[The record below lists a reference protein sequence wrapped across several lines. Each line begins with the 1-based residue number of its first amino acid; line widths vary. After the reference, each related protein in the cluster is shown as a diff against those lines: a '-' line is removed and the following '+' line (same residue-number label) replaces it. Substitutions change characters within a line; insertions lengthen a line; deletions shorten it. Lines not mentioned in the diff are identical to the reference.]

1 MFQEDVAGAETIRSK
16 LATVCW
22 ISFVVFIKIDCI
34 HCSHLKSNSWDF
46 THVCDYSIIRC
57 YSSSAVNV
65 ISSWRWNLCG
75 VWSYCHLVFQKVTDS
90 QIKSILFSGLV
101 SVQSTWLEVC
111 FLTTAIFFPF
121 FYFCSHS
128 DCCTA
133 SLHLWNMGKQHNSFI
148 LHLLQNNS
156 TPRFVTPY
164 LNITYAFGE
173 DSAHSP
179 KLTICFFLVLFGF
192 DPFNRKT

>member
-65 ISSWRWNLCG
+65 INSWRWNLCG

-121 FYFCSHS
+121 FIFVLIQIVVQHPYIYGIWVNNTILLYSISSKITALPVLSHR
-128 DCCTA
+128 
-133 SLHLWNMGKQHNSFI
+133 I
-148 LHLLQNNS
+148 
-156 TPRFVTPY
+156 
-164 LNITYAFGE
+164 
-173 DSAHSP
+173 
-179 KLTICFFLVLFGF
+179 
-192 DPFNRKT
+192 

>member
-1 MFQEDVAGAETIRSK
+1 MWLELKQLGQNWQLYAEFLLFLFKLIAYTVVAS
-16 LATVCW
+16 
-22 ISFVVFIKIDCI
+22 
-34 HCSHLKSNSWDF
+34 SNSWDF

-75 VWSYCHLVFQKVTDS
+75 VWSYCHLVFPKVTDS

-121 FYFCSHS
+121 FIFVLIQIVVQHPYIYGIWVNNTILLYSISSKITALPVLSHR
-128 DCCTA
+128 
-133 SLHLWNMGKQHNSFI
+133 I
-148 LHLLQNNS
+148 
-156 TPRFVTPY
+156 
-164 LNITYAFGE
+164 
-173 DSAHSP
+173 
-179 KLTICFFLVLFGF
+179 
-192 DPFNRKT
+192 